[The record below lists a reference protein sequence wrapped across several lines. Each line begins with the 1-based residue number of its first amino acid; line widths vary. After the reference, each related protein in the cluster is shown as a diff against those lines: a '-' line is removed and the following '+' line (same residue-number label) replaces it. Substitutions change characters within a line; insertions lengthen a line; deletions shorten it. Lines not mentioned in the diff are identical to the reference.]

1 MSQENVEIV
10 RAAVDAFIRR
20 DWGAVFNDAAPD
32 FELDL
37 SRSIGPY
44 RGVYPLDQTR
54 RFLEDFAATF
64 EAVRLEPLD
73 YIDSGDYVVVPL
85 STHFVGRDGVEAT
98 TGGAQLWTIHEGT
111 VRCCGLF
118 QTKADALEAAGLSE

>member
-10 RAAVDAFIRR
+10 RAALDAFIRR
-20 DWGAVFNDAAPD
+20 DWDAVFKDAAPD
-32 FELDL
+32 FQLDW

-64 EAVRLEPLD
+64 ESVRLEPLD
-73 YIDSGDYVVVPL
+73 YIDSGDSVVVPI
-85 STHFVGRDGVEAT
+85 TARFMGRNGIEAT

-111 VRCCGLF
+111 VRCCSLF
-118 QTKADALEAAGLSE
+118 QTKAGAVEAAGLSE